1 MRPLTI
7 GLTGGIASGKSL
19 VSSAFEALGVPVMD
33 ADFAARA
40 IVEPGTP
47 ALKAIVQRFGA
58 AILQADGSLD
68 RRALRARVFSDG
80 SQRRQLEAIT
90 HPAIRDYL
98 RTWRDS
104 RSSPYC
110 ILAIPLLV
118 EGSSR
123 ALVDRVLVV
132 DVPESLQL
140 ERLIQRDGVDEILA
154 QRMIAAQASRA
165 QRLAAADDVIVNDGS
180 AESAQ
185 QEVTRLHR
193 QYLELA
199 DHFSAPAG

>member
-90 HPAIRDYL
+90 HPAIRQYL
-98 RTWRDS
+98 RDWRDAQIT
-104 RSSPYC
+104 PYC
-110 ILAIPLLV
+110 VLAIALLV

-132 DVPESLQL
+132 DVPESVQL
-140 ERLIQRDGVDEILA
+140 ARLIQRDGVEETLA
-154 QRMIAAQASRA
+154 RRMIAAQASRA

-180 AESAQ
+180 PESARL
-185 QEVTRLHR
+185 EVAKLHQ

-199 DHFSAPAG
+199 KNFSAKLG